1 VASRRPFGRAPQVAD
16 AIASRMVAS
25 RTRRVLVTGF
35 GRFLDVIDNPSGRIA
50 RAVDGRIAAGVAVT
64 GLELPVS
71 FVEGPALAIRAALAL
86 DPIAVIGLGVDRRT
100 TTVDVETRG
109 YNRGAGLDVDERT
122 LAVLEPGGPPL
133 VYSNLD
139 AATFAGVIGGRVDDD
154 AGRYVCNAWLYT
166 VGRALMPA
174 RQVIFVHV
182 PDSGLDPELLL
193 AGIGVLF
200 GEDV

>member
-1 VASRRPFGRAPQVAD
+1 
-16 AIASRMVAS
+16 MVA
-25 RTRRVLVTGF
+25 TRSPRVLVTGF
-35 GRFLDVIDNPSGRIA
+35 GRFLDVKDNPSGRIA
-50 RAVDGRIAAGVAVT
+50 RAVHGRVIGGVVVT

-71 FVEGPALAIRAALAL
+71 FVEGPAHAIRAAHEL
-86 DPIAVIGLGVDRRT
+86 DPVAVIGLGVDRRT

-109 YNRGAGLDVDERT
+109 YNRGVGLDVDDRT

-133 VYSNLD
+133 LYSNVD
-139 AATFAGVIGGRVDDD
+139 AATFAAAIGGRVDDD

-174 RQVIFVHV
+174 RKVIFVHV
-182 PDSGLDPELLL
+182 PDRGLDPERLL

-200 GEDV
+200 GDMRVTTGD